1 MKTLCVMYQF
11 QATIFV
17 RKPIVNPSM
26 NLSLDLD
33 IKELALVIAV
43 QKQDPSLFTPEF
55 LSYSGIIPQG
65 WELSRQPV
73 RTQQAAQVSY
83 QDGISIVAYPDRT
96 VFVEALSDKSE
107 ESIELPSIARR
118 YSEVLQNMDFR
129 AVGVNFRGHVLFPTP
144 EQSAH
149 HFLCSKLL
157 SPGPW
162 QTIGTAPMKAGLNL
176 AYTLERNTLNLSVQE
191 AMLQLPEQERVSV
204 VLFTA
209 NFETPL
215 KGDTASECVGLLQNA
230 LGQWRNDLAVYKQTV
245 EQFLQVQS
253 RSSIAIPAMAI

>member
-1 MKTLCVMYQF
+1 MKALCVIHRL
-11 QATIFV
+11 QAAIFV

-26 NLSLDLD
+26 NPSLGLD

-43 QKQDPSLFTPEF
+43 QKQEQALFTPEF

-83 QDGISIVAYPDRT
+83 QNGISIVAYPDRT

-107 ESIELPSIARR
+107 ESIELPNIARR

-129 AVGVNFRGHVLFPTP
+129 AVGVNFRGHVLFPAP

-149 HFLCSKLL
+149 QFLCSQLL

-162 QTIGTAPMKAGLNL
+162 QTMGTAPMKAGLNL
-176 AYTLERNTLNLSVQE
+176 AYTLECNTLNLSVQE
-191 AMLQLPEQERVSV
+191 AMLQFPEQERVSV
-204 VLFTA
+204 VLFMA

-215 KGDTASECVGLLQNA
+215 KGEAASERLSLLQNA
-230 LGQWRNDLAVYKQTV
+230 LGQWQNDLAVYRQTV
-245 EQFLQVQS
+245 GQLLQAQPK
-253 RSSIAIPAMAI
+253 SSLPAMAMAA